1 MTGTAVRAGLARFGR
16 RGARQNGAK
25 TRWAGTGLALLV
37 AATYFMENLDGTII
51 ATAAPRMARSFH
63 TGAASIG
70 VVMTAYLVALAVG
83 IPASGW
89 LAERWGARRVF
100 ALAITVFT
108 LASLLCALSDSLP
121 LLTGMRV
128 LQGLGG
134 AMMVPVGRLVVL
146 RTTDRRDLVTAIA
159 YLTWPALLAPVVAPV
174 LGGFFVTYAS
184 WRWIFL
190 VNLPLGAACLIAELR
205 MVAASRPGQKKV
217 PLDWPGFLLT
227 GTGLATLV
235 LGMEELGSQG
245 GLARPLVALAVSA
258 VLLAASVRH
267 LRRAARPLLDPKTL
281 RVSTYRA
288 ATLGGS
294 VYRTMVSAAPFLLP
308 LMFQDA
314 FHWSPLRTGLM
325 VIAVFVGNV
334 GIKPATTPLMRR
346 FGFRPVVLV
355 STVGLAVSFVGC
367 ADLSSGTPLWMTALA
382 LLASGVFRS
391 TGFSAYN
398 TLQFADVGQDILPA
412 ANTLAATAQQL
423 AAGLG
428 VAIVALVLRAAQAV
442 PATGHGTGPYRVTW
456 LVMVLITCLSGW
468 QTARLPA
475 DAGSAALPPTSRSSR
490 S

>member
-1 MTGTAVRAGLARFGR
+1 MTAPPARAARR
-16 RGARQNGAK
+16 AKRGPHQDGAD
-25 TRWAGTGLALLV
+25 TRWAGSGLALLV

-51 ATAAPRMARSFH
+51 ATAAPRMAQGFH
-63 TGAASIG
+63 TSAGSIG
-70 VVMTAYLVALAVG
+70 VVMTAYLVSLAVG

-100 ALAITVFT
+100 GLAIAIFTV
-108 LASLLCALSDSLP
+108 ASVLCALSDSLP

-146 RTTDRRDLVTAIA
+146 RNTDRRDLVTAIA

-174 LGGFFVTYAS
+174 LGGLFVTYAS

-190 VNLPLGAACLIAELR
+190 VNLPLGIACLIAELR
-205 MVAASRPGQKKV
+205 MVARTQPGDEKV

-227 GTGLATLV
+227 GAGLAMLV
-235 LGMEELGSQG
+235 LGMEELGGGG
-245 GLARPLVALAVSA
+245 GLARPLGALAVSA
-258 VLLAASVRH
+258 VLLAVSVGH
-267 LRRAARPLLDPKTL
+267 LRRAARPLLNLRTL
-281 RVSTYRA
+281 QVGTYRA
-288 ATLGGS
+288 STLGGS
-294 VYRTMVSAAPFLLP
+294 IYRTMVSAAPFLLP

-314 FHWSPLRTGLM
+314 FGWSPLRTGLM
-325 VIAVFVGNV
+325 VVAVFVGNV

-355 STVGLAVSFVGC
+355 STVGLAVSFLGC
-367 ADLSSGTPLWMTALA
+367 AALSSDTPLWMTALV
-382 LLASGVFRS
+382 LLTSGVFRS

-398 TLQFADVGQDILPA
+398 TLQFADVGPDILSA

-428 VAIVALVLRAAQAV
+428 VAVTALVLRGAQAV
-442 PATGHGTGPYRVTW
+442 PGGAGHGIGPYRVTW
-456 LVMVLITCLSGW
+456 AVMVVITCLSGW
-468 QTARLPA
+468 HTFKLPP
-475 DAGSAALPPTSRSSR
+475 DAGSAARPATA
-490 S
+490 